1 MWFLILLRFGF
12 WRVNQLVNLVMLKFH
27 AGCCSYILRWNMKI
41 YVDSRQSCGKF
52 TGILILTPG
61 LNIINYTSCWTLP
74 RSFKRQQGSC
84 KVRFWPKVFTNFD
97 FQASFLS
104 LENNKNV
111 LICWPVTQIRVYR
124 GNFTKMCPSTPHQTE
139 RTNKCR
145 LNLSYLSWRLEIK
158 GNQWHHWKAQTLF
171 KSVLHDWKLAK
182 EELEDENRYEMYT
195 AGRVQLWP
203 FPGGILLPKFQ

>member
-1 MWFLILLRFGF
+1 MQDAARIF
-12 WRVNQLVNLVMLKFH
+12 
-27 AGCCSYILRWNMKI
+27 
-41 YVDSRQSCGKF
+41 CGGIWKF
-52 TGILILTPG
+52 TLTVARAAESSLAFWFWLPAST
-61 LNIINYTSCWTLP
+61 LSSCWTLP
-74 RSFKRQQGSC
+74 KSFKRQQGSC